1 MRAALHLAAC
11 YVLRHRIQSALLAG
25 ALGLVFALPL
35 CLRVLIEHA
44 QQELRARAAATPQ
57 IVGTR
62 GSELDLMMTALYFK
76 RENLL
81 PLPFGALTELQHHH
95 SASVDTTAAAIP
107 LHVRYHAQG
116 APIVGTELEYF
127 LFRGLHLAAG
137 RQLSRLG
144 DCVVG
149 ATLAKQRGLQPGGH
163 LFSTPEQAFDM
174 AGVYPLKM
182 RVTGV
187 LAPNGTPDDEALF
200 VDLKTAWLIEGRSH
214 GHDDLK
220 KDESVVLKKEED
232 GNIVGN
238 AAVRM
243 YNEVTDAN
251 LASFHFHGD
260 VSTYPISAII
270 LLPKDAKAEALLA
283 GQYARSK
290 EQQLIR
296 PHDEMEALLTQL
308 VRLEGFAASA
318 LLLTATAA
326 LLVTA
331 LVFAL
336 SFRLRQRE
344 FATLEDVG
352 VSRLSLLSVKVL
364 EILIIGL
371 ASAFI
376 GLVLLFFSSYAAPYL
391 LRWAL

>member
-1 MRAALHLAAC
+1 MSAAFHLAAR

-44 QQELRARAAATPQ
+44 QQELRARAASTPQ

-62 GSELDLMMTALYFK
+62 GSALDLMMTALYFK
-76 RENLL
+76 RENLT
-81 PLPFGALTELQHHH
+81 PLPFDALAELRHTK
-95 SASVDTTAAAIP
+95 SATAIP
-107 LHVRYHAQG
+107 LHLRYQAQG

-127 LFRGLHLAAG
+127 TFRGLHLAAG
-137 RQLSRLG
+137 KQLSRLG
-144 DCVVG
+144 DCVIG
-149 ATLAKQRGLQPGGH
+149 ASIAKQRNLQPGGH
-163 LFSTPEQAFDM
+163 VFSSPEQAFDM

-182 RVTGV
+182 RITGV
-187 LAPNGTPDDEALF
+187 LAPNGTPDDEAIF
-200 VDLKTAWLIEGRSH
+200 VDLKTTWLIEGRSH

-220 KDESVVLKKEED
+220 QDAAVVLQQEE

-243 YNEVTDAN
+243 FNEVTDAN

-260 VSTYPISAII
+260 IATYPISAMIV
-270 LLPKDAKAEALLA
+270 LPNDAKAEALLA
-283 GQYARSK
+283 GQFARSK
-290 EQQLIR
+290 DKQLIR
-296 PHDEMEALLTQL
+296 PRDEMESLLAQL

-326 LLVTA
+326 LFVTA

-352 VSRLSLLSVKVL
+352 VSRLSLITVKVL
-364 EILIIGL
+364 EIAFVGVAASVIGL
-371 ASAFI
+371 LLLLLASE
-376 GLVLLFFSSYAAPYL
+376 VAPHL

>member
-1 MRAALHLAAC
+1 MRAALHLAAR
-11 YVLRHRIQSALLAG
+11 YVLRHRLQSALLAG

-35 CLRVLIEHA
+35 CLRVLISHA

-62 GSELDLMMTALYFK
+62 GSALDLMMTALYFK

-81 PLPFGALTELQHHH
+81 PLPMSVLTELRQNH
-95 SASVDTTAAAIP
+95 SAAAIP
-107 LHVRYHAQG
+107 LHVRFQAQG

-127 LFRGLHLAAG
+127 AFRGLHLAAG

-149 ATLAKQRGLQPGGH
+149 ATVAKSRGLQAGGH
-163 LFSTPEQAFDM
+163 VFSSPEQAFDM

-182 RVTGV
+182 RITGV
-187 LAPNGTPDDEALF
+187 LAPSGTPDDEAVF
-200 VDLKTAWLIEGRSH
+200 VDLKTTWLIEGRSH
-214 GHDDLK
+214 GHDDLQ
-220 KDESVVLKKEED
+220 KDQSVVLKKEED

-243 YNEVTDAN
+243 FNEVTDKN
-251 LASFHFHGD
+251 IASFHFHGD

-270 LLPKDAKAEALLA
+270 VLPQDTKAEALLA
-283 GQYARSK
+283 GRYARSK

-296 PHDEMEALLTQL
+296 PRDEMEALLTQL

-336 SFRLRQRE
+336 SFRLRARE

-352 VSRLSLLSVKVL
+352 VSRISLITVKVL
-364 EILIIGL
+364 EVLIIGIV
-371 ASAFI
+371 AVII
-376 GLVLLFFSSYAAPYL
+376 GLILLQFSSLTAPYL

>member
-1 MRAALHLAAC
+1 MSAAFHLAAR
-11 YVLRHRIQSALLAG
+11 YVMRHRIQSALLAG

-62 GSELDLMMTALYFK
+62 GSALDLMMTALYFK

-81 PLPFGALTELQHHH
+81 PLPFGALTDLRHNH
-95 SASVDTTAAAIP
+95 SAAAIP
-107 LHVRYHAQG
+107 LHVRYQAQG

-127 LFRGLHLAAG
+127 PFRGLHLAAG
-137 RQLSRLG
+137 KQLSRLG

-149 ATLAKQRGLQPGGH
+149 ASLAKQRGLLPGGH
-163 LFSTPEQAFDM
+163 IFSTPEQAFDM

-182 RVTGV
+182 RVTGI
-187 LAPNGTPDDEALF
+187 LTPNGTPDDGALF

-214 GHDDLK
+214 GHDDLQ
-220 KDESVVLKKEED
+220 KDSSVVLKNED
-232 GNIVGN
+232 GNVVGN

-243 YNEVTDAN
+243 FNEVTDSN
-251 LASFHFHGD
+251 IASFHFHGD
-260 VSTYPISAII
+260 VATYPISAVI
-270 LLPKDAKAEALLA
+270 LLPQDAKSEALLA
-283 GQYARSK
+283 GQFARSK

-296 PHDEMEALLTQL
+296 PRDEMEALLTQL

-352 VSRLSLLSVKVL
+352 VSRVSLISVKVL
-364 EILIIGL
+364 EVLIVGLAAAVIGL
-371 ASAFI
+371 
-376 GLVLLFFSSYAAPYL
+376 LLLQFSSLAAPYL

>member
-1 MRAALHLAAC
+1 MSAAFQLAAR
-11 YVLRHRIQSALLAG
+11 YVMRHRMQSALLAG
-25 ALGLVFALPL
+25 ALGLVFALPM
-35 CLRVLIEHA
+35 CLRVLITHA
-44 QQELRARAAATPQ
+44 QHELRARAAATPQ

-62 GSELDLMMTALYFK
+62 GSALDLMMTALYFK

-81 PLPFGALTELQHHH
+81 PLSFGALTELRQNH
-95 SASVDTTAAAIP
+95 SSTAIP
-107 LHVRYHAQG
+107 LHVRYQAQG

-127 LFRGLHLAAG
+127 PFRGLHLAAG
-137 RQLSRLG
+137 KQLSRLG

-149 ATLAKQRGLQPGGH
+149 ATLAQRRGLQPGGH
-163 LFSTPEQAFDM
+163 VFSSPEQAFDM

-182 RVTGV
+182 RVTGI
-187 LAPNGTPDDEALF
+187 LTANGTPDDEALF

-214 GHDDLK
+214 GHDDLQ
-220 KDESVVLKKEED
+220 KDQSVVLKKEDD

-243 YNEVTDAN
+243 FNEVTDAN

-260 VSTYPISAII
+260 VSTYPLSAVI
-270 LLPKDAKAEALLA
+270 LLPQDAKAEAMLA
-283 GQYARSK
+283 GQFARSK
-290 EQQLIR
+290 EHQLIR
-296 PHDEMEALLTQL
+296 PRDEMEALLTQL
-308 VRLEGFAASA
+308 VRLEGFATSA

-352 VSRLSLLSVKVL
+352 VSRLSLISVQVL
-364 EILIIGL
+364 EVLIV
-371 ASAFI
+371 
-376 GLVLLFFSSYAAPYL
+376 GLVAAGVGGLLLQGSSFAAPYL
-391 LRWAL
+391 LRWAI

>member
-1 MRAALHLAAC
+1 MSAAFHLAAC
-11 YVLRHRIQSALLAG
+11 YVLRHRFQSALLAG

-62 GSELDLMMTALYFK
+62 GSALDLMMTALYFK

-81 PLPFGALTELQHHH
+81 PLPFGALTDLRHNH
-95 SASVDTTAAAIP
+95 SAAAIP
-107 LHVRYHAQG
+107 LHVRYQAQG

-127 LFRGLHLAAG
+127 PFRGLHLAAG
-137 RQLSRLG
+137 KQMTRLG

-149 ATLAKQRGLQPGGH
+149 AALAKQRGLQPGGH

-182 RVTGV
+182 RVTGI
-187 LAPNGTPDDEALF
+187 LTSNGTPDDEALF

-214 GHDDLK
+214 GHDDLQ
-220 KDESVVLKKEED
+220 KDQSVVLKKEE
-232 GNIVGN
+232 GNVVGN

-243 YNEVTDAN
+243 FNEVTDAN
-251 LASFHFHGD
+251 IASFHFHGD
-260 VSTYPISAII
+260 VSTYPISAVI
-270 LLPKDAKAEALLA
+270 LLPQDAKAEALLA
-283 GQYARSK
+283 GQFARSK

-296 PHDEMEALLTQL
+296 PRDEMDALLTQL

-352 VSRLSLLSVKVL
+352 VSLVSLISVKVL
-364 EILIIGL
+364 EVLIIGL
-371 ASAFI
+371 AAAVI
-376 GLVLLFFSSYAAPYL
+376 GLLLLKFSSLAAPYL

>member
-1 MRAALHLAAC
+1 MSAAFHLAAR
-11 YVLRHRIQSALLAG
+11 YVLRHRLQSALLAG

-44 QQELRARAAATPQ
+44 QRELRARAAVTPQ

-62 GSELDLMMTALYFK
+62 GSALDLMMTALYFK
-76 RENLL
+76 RENLT
-81 PLPFGALTELQHHH
+81 PLPFGVLDELRRNP
-95 SASVDTTAAAIP
+95 SAAAIP
-107 LHVRYHAQG
+107 LHVRYQAQD

-127 LFRGLHLAAG
+127 AFRGLRIASG
-137 RQLSRLG
+137 KTIGRLG

-149 ATLAKQRGLQPGGH
+149 ANLAQKRGLQPGGH
-163 LFSTPEQAFDM
+163 VFSTPELAFDM

-182 RVTGV
+182 RVTGI
-187 LAPNGTPDDEALF
+187 LTANGTPDDDALF

-220 KDESVVLKKEED
+220 KDQSVVLKQEE
-232 GNIVGN
+232 GNVVGN

-243 YNEVTDAN
+243 FNEVTDAN
-251 LASFHFHGD
+251 IASFHFHGD
-260 VSTYPISAII
+260 METYPLSAII
-270 LLPKDAKAEALLA
+270 VLPKDAKAEALLA
-283 GQYARSK
+283 GQFARSK

-296 PHDEMEALLTQL
+296 PHDEMEALLAQL

-326 LLVTA
+326 LFVTA

-336 SFRLRQRE
+336 SFRLRLRE
-344 FATLEDVG
+344 FKTLEDVG
-352 VSRLSLLSVKVL
+352 VSRASLVTVKVL
-364 EILIIGL
+364 EI
-371 ASAFI
+371 AFI
-376 GLVLLFFSSYAAPYL
+376 GVAAVLIGLLLLSFASFLAPHL
-391 LRWAL
+391 LRMAL

>member
-1 MRAALHLAAC
+1 MSAAFHLAVR
-11 YVLRHRIQSALLAG
+11 YVLRHRLQSALLAS

-35 CLRVLIEHA
+35 CLRVLIDHA
-44 QQELRARAAATPQ
+44 QQELRARAASTPQ
-57 IVGTR
+57 IVGSR
-62 GSELDLMMTALYFK
+62 GSALDLMMTALYFK

-81 PLPFGALTELQHHH
+81 PLPMSALTALRHNH
-95 SASVDTTAAAIP
+95 SATAIP
-107 LHVRYHAQG
+107 LHVRYQAQG

-127 LFRGLHLAAG
+127 SFRHLPLASG
-137 RQLSRLG
+137 KQLSRLG

-163 LFSTPEQAFDM
+163 IFSSPEQAFDM

-182 RVTGV
+182 RVTGI
-187 LAPNGTPDDEALF
+187 LTPNGTPDDEALF
-200 VDLKTAWLIEGRSH
+200 VDLKTTWLIEGRSH
-214 GHDDLK
+214 GHDDLQT
-220 KDESVVLKKEED
+220 DQSVVLKKED

-243 YNEVTDAN
+243 FNEVSDAN
-251 LASFHFHGD
+251 IASFHFHGD
-260 VSTYPISAII
+260 TSTYPISAVI
-270 LLPKDAKAEALLA
+270 LLPQDAKAEALLA
-283 GQYARSK
+283 GDFARSK

-296 PHDEMEALLTQL
+296 PSDEMGALLTQL

-364 EILIIGL
+364 EILIVGLVAVLIGL
-371 ASAFI
+371 
-376 GLVLLFFSSYAAPYL
+376 LLLSFSSFAAPHL

>member
-1 MRAALHLAAC
+1 MNAACQLAAR
-11 YVLRHRIQSALLAG
+11 YVLRHRLQSALLAG

-62 GSELDLMMTALYFK
+62 GSALDLMMTALYFK
-76 RENLL
+76 RENLT
-81 PLPFGALTELQHHH
+81 PLPFGALAEMRQNR
-95 SASVDTTAAAIP
+95 SAAAIP
-107 LHVRYHAQG
+107 LHLRYQAQG
-116 APIVGTELEYF
+116 APIVGTELDYF
-127 LFRGLHLAAG
+127 TFRGLKLAAG
-137 RQLSRLG
+137 KQISRLG

-149 ATLAKQRGLQPGGH
+149 ARLARRRHLQVGGH
-163 LFSTPEQAFDM
+163 VFSTPEQAFDM

-182 RVTGV
+182 RVTGI
-187 LAPNGTPDDEALF
+187 LTPNGTPDDEAIF
-200 VDLKTAWLIEGRSH
+200 VDLKTTWLIEGRSH

-220 KDESVVLKKEED
+220 MDASVVLQQEE
-232 GNIVGN
+232 GNVVGN

-243 YNEVTDAN
+243 FNEVTDAN
-251 LASFHFHGD
+251 IASFHFHGD
-260 VSTYPISAII
+260 TGTYPISAMI

-283 GQYARSK
+283 GQFARSK
-290 EQQLIR
+290 DKQLIR
-296 PHDEMEALLTQL
+296 PQDEMESLLAQL

-326 LLVTA
+326 LFVTA

-352 VSRLSLLSVKVL
+352 VSRLSLITVKVL
-364 EILIIGL
+364 EIVIVGVVASVLGLLLLTL
-371 ASAFI
+371 ASF
-376 GLVLLFFSSYAAPYL
+376 AAPHL
-391 LRWAL
+391 LRMAL

>member
-1 MRAALHLAAC
+1 MSAAFHLAAR

-62 GSELDLMMTALYFK
+62 GSALDLMMTALYFK

-81 PLPFGALTELQHHH
+81 PLPFGALSELRLKL
-95 SASVDTTAAAIP
+95 TATAVP
-107 LHVRYHAQG
+107 LHVRYQAQG

-127 LFRGLHLAAG
+127 PFRGLRLAAG
-137 RQLSRLG
+137 KQLSRLG

-163 LFSTPEQAFDM
+163 LYSTPEQAFDM

-187 LAPNGTPDDEALF
+187 LTPNGTPDDEAIF

-220 KDESVVLKKEED
+220 KDESVVLKKEE
-232 GNIVGN
+232 GNIIGN

-243 YNEVTDAN
+243 FNEVTDAN
-251 LASFHFHGD
+251 IASFHFHGD
-260 VSTYPISAII
+260 VSTYPISAVI
-270 LLPKDAKAEALLA
+270 LLPQNAKAEALLA
-283 GQYARSK
+283 GKFARSK

-296 PHDEMEALLTQL
+296 PRDEMDVLLTQL

-326 LLVTA
+326 LLVTG

-344 FATLEDVG
+344 FSTLEDVG
-352 VSRLSLLSVKVL
+352 VSRFSLISVKVL
-364 EILIIGL
+364 EVLIIGL
-371 ASAFI
+371 AAAVI
-376 GLVLLFFSSYAAPYL
+376 GMVLLQISSFVAPSL

>member
-1 MRAALHLAAC
+1 MSAAFHLAAR
-11 YVLRHRIQSALLAG
+11 YVLRHRFQSSLLAG

-44 QQELRARAAATPQ
+44 QRELRARAAVTPQ

-62 GSELDLMMTALYFK
+62 GSALDLMMTALYFK
-76 RENLL
+76 RENLT
-81 PLPFGALTELQHHH
+81 PLPFGVLAELRRN
-95 SASVDTTAAAIP
+95 ADAAAIP
-107 LHVRYHAQG
+107 LHVRFAAQD
-116 APIVGTELEYF
+116 APIVATELDYF
-127 LFRGLHLAAG
+127 PFRGLRLASGKQIA
-137 RQLSRLG
+137 RLG

-149 ATLAKQRGLQPGGH
+149 ASLARKRGLQPGGH
-163 LFSTPEQAFDM
+163 VFSTPELAFDM

-187 LAPNGTPDDEALF
+187 LAANGTPDDDAIF

-220 KDESVVLKKEED
+220 KDESVVLKQEEH
-232 GNIVGN
+232 NIVGN

-243 YNEVTDAN
+243 FNEVTDAN
-251 LASFHFHGD
+251 ISSFHFHGD
-260 VSTYPISAII
+260 ISAYPISAVIV
-270 LLPKDAKAEALLA
+270 LPKDAKAEALLA
-283 GQYARSK
+283 GQFARSK
-290 EQQLIR
+290 DQQLIR
-296 PHDEMEALLTQL
+296 PRDEIEALLAQL

-336 SFRLRQRE
+336 SFRLRLRE
-344 FATLEDVG
+344 FKTLEDVG
-352 VSRLSLLSVKVL
+352 VSRASLITVKVL
-364 EILIIGL
+364 EITFIGL
-371 ASAFI
+371 AAVLI
-376 GLVLLFFSSYAAPYL
+376 GLLLLSLASFAAPHL
-391 LRWAL
+391 LRMAL

>member
-1 MRAALHLAAC
+1 MSAAFHLAAR
-11 YVLRHRIQSALLAG
+11 YVLRHRFQSALLAG

-44 QQELRARAAATPQ
+44 QRELRARAAATPQ

-62 GSELDLMMTALYFK
+62 GSALDLMMTALYFK
-76 RENLL
+76 RENLT
-81 PLPFGALTELQHHH
+81 PLPFGVLAELRRN
-95 SASVDTTAAAIP
+95 ADAAAIP
-107 LHVRYHAQG
+107 LHVRFVAQD
-116 APIVGTELEYF
+116 APIVATELDYF
-127 LFRGLHLAAG
+127 PFRGLRLASGKQIA
-137 RQLSRLG
+137 RLG

-149 ATLAKQRGLQPGGH
+149 ANLARKRGLQPGGH
-163 LFSTPEQAFDM
+163 VFSTPELAFDM

-187 LAPNGTPDDEALF
+187 LAANGTPDDDAIF

-220 KDESVVLKKEED
+220 KDESVVLKQEEH
-232 GNIVGN
+232 NIVGN

-243 YNEVTDAN
+243 FNEVTDAN
-251 LASFHFHGD
+251 ISSFHFHGD
-260 VSTYPISAII
+260 ISAYPISAVIV
-270 LLPKDAKAEALLA
+270 LPKDAKAEALLA
-283 GQYARSK
+283 GQFARSK
-290 EQQLIR
+290 DQQLIR
-296 PHDEMEALLTQL
+296 PRDEIEALLAQL

-336 SFRLRQRE
+336 SFRLRLRE
-344 FATLEDVG
+344 FKTLEDVG
-352 VSRLSLLSVKVL
+352 VSRASLITVKVL
-364 EILIIGL
+364 EITFIGL
-371 ASAFI
+371 AAVLI
-376 GLVLLFFSSYAAPYL
+376 GLLLLSLASFAAPQL
-391 LRWAL
+391 LRMAL

>member
-1 MRAALHLAAC
+1 MSAALHLAAR
-11 YVLRHRIQSALLAG
+11 YVLRHRLQSALLAG

-35 CLRVLIEHA
+35 CLRVLMAHA

-62 GSELDLMMTALYFK
+62 GSALDLMMTALYFK

-81 PLPFGALTELQHHH
+81 PLPVGALTELRQNH
-95 SASVDTTAAAIP
+95 SASAIP
-107 LHVRYHAQG
+107 LHVRFQAQG

-127 LFRGLHLAAG
+127 AFRGLHLAAG

-144 DCVVG
+144 DCVLG
-149 ATLAKQRGLQPGGH
+149 AAVARSRGLQPGGH
-163 LFSTPEQAFDM
+163 VFSSPEQAFDM

-182 RVTGV
+182 RITGV
-187 LAPNGTPDDEALF
+187 LAPSGTPDDEAVF

-214 GHDDLK
+214 GHDDLQ
-220 KDESVVLKKEED
+220 KDQSVVLKKEED

-243 YNEVTDAN
+243 FNEVTDQN
-251 LASFHFHGD
+251 IASFHFHGD
-260 VSTYPISAII
+260 VSTYPISAIVV
-270 LLPKDAKAEALLA
+270 LPQDAKAEALLA
-283 GQYARSK
+283 GRYARSK
-290 EQQLIR
+290 EEQLIR
-296 PHDEMEALLTQL
+296 PRDEMEALLTQL

-336 SFRLRQRE
+336 SFRLRARE

-352 VSRLSLLSVKVL
+352 VSRVSLISVKVL
-364 EILIIGL
+364 EVLIIGGV
-371 ASAFI
+371 AVVI
-376 GLVLLFFSSYAAPYL
+376 GLVLLQISSLTAPYL

>member
-1 MRAALHLAAC
+1 MSAALHLAAR
-11 YVLRHRIQSALLAG
+11 YVLRHRLQSALLAG

-35 CLRVLIEHA
+35 CLRVLMAHA

-62 GSELDLMMTALYFK
+62 GSALDLMMTALYFK

-81 PLPFGALTELQHHH
+81 PLPMAVLTELRQNH
-95 SASVDTTAAAIP
+95 SASAIP
-107 LHVRYHAQG
+107 LHVRFQAQG

-127 LFRGLHLAAG
+127 GFRGLHLAAG

-144 DCVVG
+144 DCVLG
-149 ATLAKQRGLQPGGH
+149 AAVARSRGLQPGGH
-163 LFSTPEQAFDM
+163 VFSSPEQAFDM

-182 RVTGV
+182 RITGV
-187 LAPNGTPDDEALF
+187 LAPSGTPDDEAVF

-214 GHDDLK
+214 GHDDLQ
-220 KDESVVLKKEED
+220 KDQSVVLKKEED

-243 YNEVTDAN
+243 FNEVTDHN
-251 LASFHFHGD
+251 IASFHFHGD
-260 VSTYPISAII
+260 VSTYPISAIMV
-270 LLPKDAKAEALLA
+270 LPQDAKAEALLA
-283 GQYARSK
+283 GRYARSK
-290 EQQLIR
+290 EEQLIR
-296 PHDEMEALLTQL
+296 PRDEMEALLTQL

-336 SFRLRQRE
+336 SFRLRARE

-352 VSRLSLLSVKVL
+352 VSRVSLISVKVL
-364 EILIIGL
+364 EVLIIGGV
-371 ASAFI
+371 AVVI
-376 GLVLLFFSSYAAPYL
+376 GLVLLQISSLTAPYL

>member
-1 MRAALHLAAC
+1 MSAAFHLAAR
-11 YVLRHRIQSALLAG
+11 YVLRHRFQSSLLAG

-44 QQELRARAAATPQ
+44 QRELRARAAATPQ

-62 GSELDLMMTALYFK
+62 GSALDLMMTALYFK
-76 RENLL
+76 RENLT
-81 PLPFGALTELQHHH
+81 PLPFGVLAELRRN
-95 SASVDTTAAAIP
+95 ADAAAIP
-107 LHVRYHAQG
+107 LHVRFAAQD
-116 APIVGTELEYF
+116 APIVATELDYF
-127 LFRGLHLAAG
+127 PFRGLRLASGKQIA
-137 RQLSRLG
+137 RLG

-149 ATLAKQRGLQPGGH
+149 ASLARKRGLQPGGH
-163 LFSTPEQAFDM
+163 VFSTPELAFDM

-187 LAPNGTPDDEALF
+187 LAANGTPDDDAIF

-220 KDESVVLKKEED
+220 KDESVVLKQEEH
-232 GNIVGN
+232 NIVGN

-243 YNEVTDAN
+243 FNEVTDAN
-251 LASFHFHGD
+251 ISSFHFHGD
-260 VSTYPISAII
+260 ISAYPISAVIV
-270 LLPKDAKAEALLA
+270 LPKDAKAEALLA
-283 GQYARSK
+283 GQFARSK
-290 EQQLIR
+290 DQQLIR
-296 PHDEMEALLTQL
+296 PRDEIEALLAQL

-336 SFRLRQRE
+336 SFRLRLRE
-344 FATLEDVG
+344 FKTLEDVG
-352 VSRLSLLSVKVL
+352 VSRASLITVKVL
-364 EILIIGL
+364 EITFIGL
-371 ASAFI
+371 AAVLI
-376 GLVLLFFSSYAAPYL
+376 GLLLLSLASFAAPHL
-391 LRWAL
+391 LRMAL

>member
-1 MRAALHLAAC
+1 MSAAFHLAAR

-62 GSELDLMMTALYFK
+62 GSALDLMMTALYFK
-76 RENLL
+76 RENLT
-81 PLPFGALTELQHHH
+81 PLPFDALAELRRTK
-95 SASVDTTAAAIP
+95 SAPAIP
-107 LHVRYHAQG
+107 LHLRYQAQG

-127 LFRGLHLAAG
+127 TFRGLKLAAG
-137 RQLSRLG
+137 KQLSRLG
-144 DCVVG
+144 DCIVG
-149 ATLAKQRGLQPGGH
+149 ANFAKQRGLHPGGH
-163 LFSTPEQAFDM
+163 VFSSPEQAFDM

-182 RVTGV
+182 RIAGV
-187 LAPNGTPDDEALF
+187 LAPNGTPDDEAIF
-200 VDLKTAWLIEGRSH
+200 VDLKTTWLIEGRSH

-220 KDESVVLKKEED
+220 QDAAVVLQQEE

-243 YNEVTDAN
+243 FNEVTDAN

-260 VSTYPISAII
+260 IATYPISAMIV
-270 LLPKDAKAEALLA
+270 LPNDAKAEALLA
-283 GQYARSK
+283 GQFARSK
-290 EQQLIR
+290 DKQLIR
-296 PHDEMEALLTQL
+296 PRDEMESLLAQL

-326 LLVTA
+326 LFVTA

-352 VSRLSLLSVKVL
+352 VSRLSLITVKVL
-364 EILIIGL
+364 EIAFVGVAASVIGL
-371 ASAFI
+371 LLLLLASE
-376 GLVLLFFSSYAAPYL
+376 VAPHL

>member
-1 MRAALHLAAC
+1 MRTAFHLAAR
-11 YVLRHRIQSALLAG
+11 YVLRHRVQSALLAG

-62 GSELDLMMTALYFK
+62 GSALDLMMTALYFK

-81 PLPFGALTELQHHH
+81 PLPFGALAEIRRNP
-95 SASVDTTAAAIP
+95 TATAIP
-107 LHVRYHAQG
+107 LHVRYQAQG

-127 LFRGLHLAAG
+127 PFRGLHLAAG
-137 RQLSRLG
+137 KQLSRLG

-182 RVTGV
+182 RVTGI
-187 LAPNGTPDDEALF
+187 LTPNGTPDDEALF
-200 VDLKTAWLIEGRSH
+200 VDLKTCWLIEGRSH

-220 KDESVVLKKEED
+220 KDESVVLKKEE

-243 YNEVTDAN
+243 FNEVTDAN
-251 LASFHFHGD
+251 IASFHFHGD
-260 VSTYPISAII
+260 VSTYPISAVI
-270 LLPKDAKAEALLA
+270 LLPQDAKAEALLA
-283 GQYARSK
+283 GHYARSK

-296 PHDEMEALLTQL
+296 PRDEMEALLTQL

-352 VSRLSLLSVKVL
+352 VSRVSLISVKVL
-364 EILIIGL
+364 EVLIIGL
-371 ASAFI
+371 AASVL
-376 GLVLLFFSSYAAPYL
+376 GLLLLQFSSFAAPHL

>member
-1 MRAALHLAAC
+1 MRAALHLAAR
-11 YVLRHRIQSALLAG
+11 YVLRHRLQSALLAG

-35 CLRVLIEHA
+35 CLRVLISHA
-44 QQELRARAAATPQ
+44 QQELRARAAATSQ

-62 GSELDLMMTALYFK
+62 GSALDLMMTALYFK

-81 PLPFGALTELQHHH
+81 PLPVGALTELRQNH
-95 SASVDTTAAAIP
+95 SVSAIP
-107 LHVRYHAQG
+107 LHVRFQAQG

-127 LFRGLHLAAG
+127 AFRGLHLAAG

-149 ATLAKQRGLQPGGH
+149 ATVAKSRGLQAGGH
-163 LFSTPEQAFDM
+163 VFSSPEQAFDM

-182 RVTGV
+182 RITGV
-187 LAPNGTPDDEALF
+187 LAPSGTPDDEAVF

-214 GHDDLK
+214 GHDDLQ
-220 KDESVVLKKEED
+220 KDQSVVLKKEED

-243 YNEVTDAN
+243 FNEVTDKN
-251 LASFHFHGD
+251 IASFHFHGD
-260 VSTYPISAII
+260 VSTYPISAIVV
-270 LLPKDAKAEALLA
+270 LPQDAKAEALLA
-283 GQYARSK
+283 GRYARSK

-296 PHDEMEALLTQL
+296 PRDEMEALLTQL

-336 SFRLRQRE
+336 SFRLRARE

-352 VSRLSLLSVKVL
+352 VSRISLITVKVL
-364 EILIIGL
+364 EVLIIGIV
-371 ASAFI
+371 AVVI
-376 GLVLLFFSSYAAPYL
+376 GLILLQFSSFTAPYL